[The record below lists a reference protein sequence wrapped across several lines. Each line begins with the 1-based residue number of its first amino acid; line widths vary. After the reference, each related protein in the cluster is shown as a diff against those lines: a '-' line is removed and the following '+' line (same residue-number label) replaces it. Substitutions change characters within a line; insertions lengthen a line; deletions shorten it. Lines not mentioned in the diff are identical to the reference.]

1 MNILKFFRNSR
12 LIGFSAI
19 CFLIFSCSQYDL
31 NQERAFDFAIYEA
44 YKDNPLSKSTKDLIA
59 SSLRNRT
66 SNLSFK
72 RQILEQINQQ
82 YNSNLDISDPM
93 LELSDYNVD
102 DMKAYSLT
110 NGLLN
115 QSEINMLDELAS
127 DIQATNLDDA
137 LLSFEDKVVS
147 LNLDQSTFEKYNYV
161 ANSLKVIDEENP
173 SLFDSS
179 TSRNSNGPIACIV
192 AFIVWVAGIVGFVTG
207 CATVFLCALAGVAL
221 LAATADL
228 VLECVPNTPGAGLE

>member
-173 SLFDSS
+173 SLFD
-179 TSRNSNGPIACIV
+179 
-192 AFIVWVAGIVGFVTG
+192 
-207 CATVFLCALAGVAL
+207 
-221 LAATADL
+221 
-228 VLECVPNTPGAGLE
+228 